1 MKKGATMSKWSRR
14 RVLASLGLGGAALP
28 LLPLLSS
35 SSKAA
40 AGCPKRLIIFMLPG
54 GSVAENFFPAGSG
67 ASLGTLPSIL
77 SPLERHRDDLVV
89 VEGLSN
95 QTLERP
101 RTGHIGAMGSIL
113 TGRPILETGF
123 VESGDNYMYDY
134 GFASGPSIDQVI
146 AQRYADEV
154 PFPSLEAGLYV
165 DRFGSNKGRTQWRM
179 SYSGSNRPVHPEN
192 DPSVLFDRVF
202 GGAMGD
208 TSAREER
215 GRRRRSVLD
224 YLSGEVGS
232 LRAQVPLADREKLDQ
247 HLEGL
252 SELERNLAADT
263 IVCDS
268 GALDG
273 SGAPENRPRIVRQHM
288 EVLVKAMACDLTR
301 VGSIQI
307 AGEGR
312 GIGPLGWLG
321 QSDDDHVYQHDWN
334 VGGLTQTRE
343 FWAGEIAHLVDL
355 LKAVPEGDGTLFD
368 STMILWTSGIAKG
381 DSHDS
386 DNLPFAILGS
396 AGGAFASGRVV
407 RASGLAH
414 NHLLTSICH
423 AMGLDDIDTF
433 GSDAYGTGPLPGLA

>member
-1 MKKGATMSKWSRR
+1 MNKWSRR
-14 RVLASLGLGGAALP
+14 KMLASLGLGGAALP

-35 SSKAA
+35 SSRAA
-40 AGCPKRLIIFMLPG
+40 TDCPKRFIVFMLPG
-54 GSVAENFFPAGSG
+54 GSVAENFFPSGSG
-67 ASLGTLPSIL
+67 ESLGTLPSIL
-77 SPLERHRDDLVV
+77 APLERHRDDLVV

-123 VESGDNYMYDY
+123 VEAGDNYMYDY

-154 PFPSLEAGLYV
+154 AFPSLEAGLYV

-179 SYSGSNRPVHPEN
+179 SYSASNRPVHPEN
-192 DPSVLFDRVF
+192 DPAVLYDRVF
-202 GGAMGD
+202 GGAMGTD
-208 TSAREER
+208 DARLER
-215 GRRRRSVLD
+215 GRRRQSILSH
-224 YLSGEVGS
+224 LSGEVGS
-232 LRAQVPLADREKLDQ
+232 LRAQVPAADREKLDQ

-252 SELERNLAADT
+252 SELERNLAANT
-263 IVCDS
+263 AVCDPED
-268 GALDG
+268 LDG
-273 SGAPENRPRIVRQHM
+273 SGAPESRPRTVRQHM
-288 EVLVKAMACDLTR
+288 EVLVRAMACDLTR
-301 VGSIQI
+301 VGSIQV

-321 QSDDDHVYQHDWN
+321 QTDDDHVYQHDWN
-334 VGGLTQTRE
+334 VTGLTQTRE
-343 FWAGEIAHLVDL
+343 FWAGELAHLVDL

-386 DNLPFAILGS
+386 DNLPFALLGS
-396 AGGAFASGRVV
+396 AGGAFSTGRVV
-407 RASGLAH
+407 RSSGLAH
-414 NHLLTSICH
+414 NHLLST
-423 AMGLDDIDTF
+423 LR
-433 GSDAYGTGPLPGLA
+433 